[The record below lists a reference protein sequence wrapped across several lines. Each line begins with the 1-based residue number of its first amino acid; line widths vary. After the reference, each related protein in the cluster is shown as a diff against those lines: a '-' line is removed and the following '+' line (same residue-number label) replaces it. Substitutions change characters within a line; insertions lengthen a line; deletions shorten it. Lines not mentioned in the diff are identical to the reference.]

1 MIAAER
7 NHFFNAVNGE
17 ATMISLSID
26 RLKPIHITQDAM
38 GDADADIPSEATNRT
53 AVNSDGD
60 GRPTT
65 PAAM

>member
-1 MIAAER
+1 
-7 NHFFNAVNGE
+7 
-17 ATMISLSID
+17 MISISID

-38 GDADADIPSEATNRT
+38 GDADIPSEATNRT